1 MSIITLATTKG
12 GAGKTT
18 LARLILAC
26 LAPSGIRLA
35 ALDADENRTLTDWV
49 TRIARQPITVVHQ
62 TDAAEIVPQAR
73 KLHAAHDLVVI
84 DTAGAHT
91 DAMILAMGLSHLV
104 LVPLQ
109 PSLGDVVE
117 AIKTCKLIASAGE
130 LVGREIPARV
140 VLMATQPT
148 TNVAERIETDVV
160 RAGLPLMQTRLSR
173 LVAFQELSYSGLAP
187 AAGTAGAQA
196 AALIA
201 EIAAFGVL
209 PEPAAE
215 KIAS

>member
-18 LARLILAC
+18 LARLILAA
-26 LAPSGIRLA
+26 LAPTGIRLA
-35 ALDADENRTLTDWV
+35 ALDADENRTLADWV
-49 TRIARQPITVVHQ
+49 TNIARKPITVVHE
-62 TDAAEIVPQAR
+62 TDAAEIVPAAR

-91 DAMILAMGLSHLV
+91 DAMILAMGMSHLV

-117 AIKTCKLIASAGE
+117 AIKTCKLIASAGQ
-130 LVGREIPARV
+130 LANREIPARV
-140 VLMATQPT
+140 LLNATLQT
-148 TNVAERIETDVV
+148 TNIAERVEADAV
-160 RAGLPLMQTRLSR
+160 RAGLPLLQTRLSR

-187 AAGTAGAQA
+187 TAGTAGLQA

-209 PEPAAE
+209 PEPV